1 MDDPIKMLELLS
13 ELHTHPGLD
22 MSAVT
27 GRYTRPDAMFAEV
40 NDEGD
45 PPAFAETSH
54 RDFPLDFETV
64 LGFYDADERRPAP
77 DNRQPKK
84 PAKRRAKFARN
95 SSEA

>member
-45 PPAFAETSH
+45 PPAFAETS
-54 RDFPLDFETV
+54 RRSGNRTCPLQRLANT
-64 LGFYDADERRPAP
+64 
-77 DNRQPKK
+77 
-84 PAKRRAKFARN
+84 
-95 SSEA
+95 